1 MRRRRRWRTRKERE
15 MNEGKINMDED
26 GEAAI
31 LLLCA
36 VKYKDVNG
44 EQSLQFSGIVEYS
57 IQ

>member
-1 MRRRRRWRTRKERE
+1 MK
-15 MNEGKINMDED
+15 KINMDED

-36 VKYKDVNG
+36 VEYKDVNG
-44 EQSLQFSGIVEYS
+44 EQSRQFSGIVEYS